1 MFRARGFV
9 CAIVCGIV
17 VVGARLTP
25 AADPIDPSQIEFF
38 ETKIRPVLVEQCYKC
53 HNSAIRADS
62 ELAVDHRA
70 ALLKGGDGGAIIVP
84 RNPAESRLLPILR
97 HEVVGMNMPQDGA
110 KLDDRVIADFEKWIA
125 MGAPDPR
132 DVPPSAEELAAATAW
147 EQVLQ
152 KRKAWWSFQPIH
164 DVAPPKLAENS
175 WSVHPIDLFVLAKL
189 REKGLKTSEAAES
202 RVLVRRLYFALIGLP
217 PTAEEVESWTARL
230 EQPGGFELLVNH
242 LLESPHFGERWA
254 RHWMDWIRYAE
265 THGSEGDP
273 TIENAWRYRD
283 YLIRALNSGV
293 SYDQLVREHIA
304 GDLLEQPRLNPVL
317 GINESMIGPA
327 HWRMVFHGFAPT
339 DPLDEKVRFIDDEI
353 NTFSKA
359 FLGLTVACA
368 RCHDHKF
375 DAISQR
381 DYYALFGVL
390 GSCRPGRNAINST
403 EELNRNREAL
413 AALKPK
419 IRSSIADSWRVYV
432 PQLHQRLLK
441 DSSLWQK
448 SDQPKHLLQHW
459 ALLQQD
465 LSSGISFDDAWKRR
479 EAAWTADRE
488 RRAALLTHPRF
499 RSWNLAQPADSA
511 SWFRAGV
518 GLDEQP
524 SPAGEF
530 AVAAEGDRVLSA
542 IYPAGVF
549 TNKLTAKHAAN
560 FSSADVHLDDEYDL
574 WVRVIGDG
582 GSSIRYVVQDYPRD
596 GTVFP
601 VRKIAPEWQWQKF
614 DLTYWNGDDFHLEL
628 ATGPDAPVIVNNE
641 PRSWFGISE
650 AFVVKKGEPGPV
662 TDSQEFL
669 DPLFESAAQQPP
681 RSLEELANRYVV
693 ALVTAVNAW
702 RNQDLTDAQARML
715 DACLKQGL
723 LPNQLEQLTT
733 VKPLLSEYRRLEE
746 AIVVPTRVPG
756 VQETV
761 ARNQRLFERGN
772 HKHPSDEVPRRFLEA
787 IDATPYQTSQS
798 GRRQLAEDLLRDD
811 NPLARRV
818 IVNRIWHH
826 LFGRGIVATPDNFG
840 RLGLPPTHPE
850 LLDHLATRFKS
861 EGGSIKEMIRFA
873 VTSKTWQLSSRPSE
887 ASQQID
893 PDNEYLSHAHLRR
906 LEAEAIRDSLLSA
919 TQTLN
924 QDLYGPPVDGRS
936 ARRSIYVR
944 VARNSLDPFL
954 RAFDFPEPFS
964 AMGRRDVTNVPAQ
977 SLTMLNDQR
986 LDELASAWADRL
998 MAEVSTSDEARLNT
1012 MFLTALGR
1020 PALPDEIR
1028 EFKSYLTTIKA
1039 ERAQIATQVAMVRR
1053 QLEERKNAIQ
1063 SLVES
1068 VRQRKLI
1075 EMKVNPDVGKQV
1087 APRPIGRWQFD
1098 GDLHDVIGLAHGQL
1112 FGGASVENGFLSLN
1126 QQGYVITAPLT
1137 QSLKAKTLEIWVQ
1150 LDGLNQRGGGAMT
1163 IQSRDGGTFD
1173 SIVFAEQ
1180 NPQEWLSG
1188 SNNFARTQ
1196 SFQAPPETD
1205 AGNRPVQVAIV
1216 YQNDGQVIGYREGQP
1231 YGKSYQSNGPQEFKA
1246 GEAIIGFGIRHLPAG
1261 GNRML
1266 AGRILRAQL
1275 YDRALSAEEVL
1286 ASSLAAPFFVSDA
1299 QIVAAMS
1306 EAERQQWNTDKRQ
1319 LAVAEEKIKSWGTM
1333 VDATGE
1339 KSLWTDL
1346 ARAMFLFQEF
1356 LFVK

>member
-1 MFRARGFV
+1 MFRARELV

-17 VVGARLTP
+17 VTGARITV
-25 AADPIDPSQIEFF
+25 AADPSQIEFF

-53 HNSAIRADS
+53 HNSATRADS

-70 ALLKGGDGGAIIVP
+70 ALLKGGDGGPIVVP
-84 RNPAESRLLPILR
+84 GKPAESRLLPILR
-97 HEVVGMNMPQDGA
+97 HEVVGMKMPEDGA

-132 DVPPSAEELAAATAW
+132 DAPPTAEELATATAW
-147 EQVLQ
+147 DQLLQ
-152 KRKAWWSFQPIH
+152 KRKAWWSFQPIRNI
-164 DVAPPKLAENS
+164 APPNPAENT
-175 WSVHPIDLFVLAKL
+175 WSTHPIDQFVLVKQ
-189 REKGLKTSEAAES
+189 REKGLTATVMAEP

-217 PTAEEVESWTARL
+217 PTADEVQTWTVRL
-230 EQPGGFELLVNH
+230 EQAGGFESLVNH

-283 YLIRALNSGV
+283 YLIRAMNSGV

-304 GDLLEQPRLNPVL
+304 GDLLEQPRLNSTL

-359 FLGLTVACA
+359 FLGLTVSCA

-381 DYYALFGVL
+381 DYYALFGIL

-403 EELNRNREAL
+403 EELNRNRGEL
-413 AALKPK
+413 AELKPK
-419 IRSSIADSWRVYV
+419 IRSAIATSWLEYA

-459 ALLQQD
+459 AQLHQD
-465 LSSGISFDDAWKRR
+465 LNGGMSFDEAWKRR
-479 EAAWTADRE
+479 ETAWKADRE
-488 RRAALLTHPRF
+488 RRAASLARPRF
-499 RSWNLAQPADSA
+499 RSWNLAQPADNA
-511 SWFRAGV
+511 KWFRAGT
-518 GLDEQP
+518 GLDEEP
-524 SPAGEF
+524 SAAGEF
-530 AVAAEGDRVLSA
+530 AVAVEGDRVLGG
-542 IYPAGVF
+542 IYPAGVY
-549 TNKLTAKHAAN
+549 TNKLTAKHAGN
-560 FSSADVHLDDEYDL
+560 FSSEEVHLDDEYDL
-574 WVRVIGDG
+574 WVRVIGEG

-628 ATGPDAPVIVNNE
+628 AAGPDAPVIVNNE

-650 AFVVKKGEPGPV
+650 AYLVKKGEPGPV

-669 DPLFESAAQQPP
+669 DPLFESAAQQAP

-693 ALVTAVNAW
+693 ALVSAVNAW

-715 DACLKQGL
+715 DACVRQGL
-723 LPNQLEQLTT
+723 LPNQLDQLAA
-733 VKPLLSEYRRLEE
+733 VKPLMAEYRKLEE

-772 HKHPSDEVPRRFLEA
+772 HKQPSDEVPRRFLEA
-787 IDATPYQTSQS
+787 IDATPYQTTQS
-798 GRRQLAEDLLRDD
+798 GRRQLAEDVLRDD
-811 NPLARRV
+811 NPLTRRV

-840 RLGLPPTHPE
+840 RLGLAPSHPE
-850 LLDHLATRFKS
+850 LLDHLATRFKVD
-861 EGGSIKEMIRFA
+861 GGSIKGMIRFI

-906 LEAEAIRDSLLSA
+906 LEAEAIRDSLLTA
-919 TQTLN
+919 TQSLN
-924 QDLYGPPVDGRS
+924 QELYGPPVDGQS

-986 LDELASAWADRL
+986 LDELSAAWAERL
-998 MAEVSTSDEARLNT
+998 LAGTWTNDEARLNG

-1020 PALPDEIR
+1020 PALPEETD
-1028 EFKSYLTTIKA
+1028 EFKLYLTTIKA
-1039 ERAQIATQVAMVRR
+1039 ERTRIAAQIAEVR
-1053 QLEERKNAIQ
+1053 QELDERKNSIQ

-1068 VRQRKLI
+1068 VRQRKLD
-1075 EMKVNPDVGKQV
+1075 EMKISPEIGKHV
-1087 APRPIGRWQFD
+1087 APRPIARWQFD
-1098 GDLHDVIGLAHGQL
+1098 GDLHDVIGSVHGKL
-1112 FGGASVENGFLSLN
+1112 MGGATVDNGVLSLN
-1126 QQGYVITAPLT
+1126 QQGYVITAPIT
-1137 QSLKAKTLEIWVQ
+1137 QTLKAKTLEVWVQ
-1150 LDGLNQRGGGAMT
+1150 LDNLSQRGGGAMT

-1196 SFQAPPETD
+1196 SFQGSAEAE

-1216 YQNDGQVIGYREGQP
+1216 YQNDGQVVGYREGQP
-1231 YGKSYQSNGPQEFKA
+1231 YGKPYQSNGPQEFKA
-1246 GEAIIGFGIRHLPAG
+1246 GDAIIGFGIRHLPAG

-1275 YDRALSAEEVL
+1275 YDRALSAQEVL
-1286 ASSLAAPFFVSDA
+1286 ASSLAAPFFLSDA
-1299 QIVAAMS
+1299 QILAAMS
-1306 EAERQQWNTDKRQ
+1306 EEERQQWDAGKRQ
-1319 LAVAEEKIKSWGTM
+1319 IIVAEKKLQSWGTM

-1339 KSLWTDL
+1339 KSLWADL